1 MLLAAY
7 MMYLL
12 FGSFGNAILVAE
24 GSQLHP
30 CSISY
35 PMTDPNGVAI
45 YGVPW
50 IPSTKTPVM
59 LALIYQQHMD
69 PMNPIWL

>member
-35 PMTDPNGVAI
+35 PIGSMYAI
-45 YGVPW
+45 
-50 IPSTKTPVM
+50 SHM
-59 LALIYQQHMD
+59 LHVWNIYQHL
-69 PMNPIWL
+69 PHK